1 MVQSK
6 EILFKSV
13 HVLEGEIARAYGMN
27 GGAANDCTYLTFCG
41 EYICRKLWKLSPL
54 PLSEE
59 SVIR

>member
-41 EYICRKLWKLSPL
+41 EYICRKL
-54 PLSEE
+54 
-59 SVIR
+59 